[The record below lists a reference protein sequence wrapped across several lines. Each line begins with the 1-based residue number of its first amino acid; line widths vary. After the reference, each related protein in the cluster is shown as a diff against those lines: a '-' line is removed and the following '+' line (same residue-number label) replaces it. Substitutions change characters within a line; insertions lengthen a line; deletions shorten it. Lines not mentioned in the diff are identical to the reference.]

1 MEPRSLGDFNLIYDS
16 PSVVWLVGKQKGQ
29 QMKPLVKVAVY
40 AALVALV
47 ALPAVSVNAVAKD
60 HDHEW
65 ADRDNDRDGDHDN
78 GMKNYSGEALKR
90 LSGADSDR
98 GSTGAA
104 SGASGGHVSGVP
116 GPLVGAGLPV
126 LAVGYGAYWLIRRYR
141 RKPN

>member
-1 MEPRSLGDFNLIYDS
+1 
-16 PSVVWLVGKQKGQ
+16 
-29 QMKPLVKVAVY
+29 MKPLVKLAVY

-47 ALPAVSVNAVAKD
+47 APPAVSVNAVAKD
-60 HDHEW
+60 HDSEW
-65 ADRDNDRDGDHDN
+65 ADRDHDRDGDRDN
-78 GMKNYSGEALKR
+78 GKKNHPGGLLNQIFGEN
-90 LSGADSDR
+90 SER
-98 GSTGAA
+98 GSTGGA